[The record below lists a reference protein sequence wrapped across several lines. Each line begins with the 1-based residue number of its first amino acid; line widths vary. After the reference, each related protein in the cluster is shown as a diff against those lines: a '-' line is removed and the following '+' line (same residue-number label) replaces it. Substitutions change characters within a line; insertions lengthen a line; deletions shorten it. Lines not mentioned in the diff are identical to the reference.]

1 MKKVAIF
8 MSDFHLGQKNRIEE
22 FHVDDEFA
30 ELLGRLSLHH
40 AQDEVDL
47 VLNGDVLDLWTT
59 VTNPQEER
67 AETIG
72 QVDLYLPCLPPQIP
86 PGAAPNPQQVDDA
99 ATKEAWKA
107 RAIIRNHPA
116 FFEALG
122 RFLISDP
129 RKRRIIYIPGNHDHS
144 VVHRKL
150 QKLIVSA
157 ILTPELIRAGLTA
170 YPNFDRARLA
180 RRIEFPLCY
189 EEEYLQVYAEHGNQL
204 TYGGIFRYDDGTK
217 STFDQF
223 GQECPG
229 YVQFKTVS
237 GRAMRSAP
245 KLNGFLV
252 GAFNP
257 SSWLRF
263 ATWLLVRGYIRAL
276 IYLQRF
282 RIQFKYSDNP
292 QVQWARGRLPAEW
305 KTLVYLTKARFLS
318 PTHDE
323 FGDLVPRL
331 FEQNGPR
338 ETLPLCNH
346 KLDPNRVKTVVL
358 GHSHGSRDVD
368 MPGFSGL
375 KYYNTGSWIL
385 LQLKGREVVEQT
397 WVTLSRELPVTFIE
411 TRTNEFGTWITVSDL
426 YERIVTLKLDTPD
439 LLQGINEFDQVL
451 IGTNEKEVVT
461 SVVKDGP
468 FVRTVIER
476 QMVRRRVEVGAV
488 ANSPVTTTGTPLNPV
503 LRSMDLRVG
512 DLILF
517 HWNFGAYLW
526 RVLRSQ
532 PSTFINAVSG
542 VVTGAINR
550 LGTSSYWNHI
560 AMVFGSSS
568 ERPESD
574 NYNDPLIIEAVPQAG
589 VGIHTPQHY
598 LEYPK
603 EWDFAVLRLKS
614 PLLNAWAARRLLRR
628 MAVGYLGAIYDL
640 DTVTRGTIQYA
651 ALALDAKGRSALGG
665 AVYGA
670 ITGVIVCT
678 SGAIWWI
685 GRQLHSQWS
694 NGTETDPPWWHTLV
708 ERADNGWASVDSTLT
723 ESPSS
728 IVDGLLKFGEIIL
741 LAMGLLLAGYVL
753 YHLTRLALKT
763 WLVATGTIG
772 AMAGVCVVPVLADM
786 AHGWSEK
793 TTAQRTGFVFLWFSP
808 LLLLLFSGYVAEA
821 LDVQELKQLLEIQIM
836 FVITAALATVLLG
849 GWINALAEPMVNGI
863 TLLQAFIRRVLRRVY
878 ALLGWPI
885 RDATACGK
893 VRTYKQFICSGL
905 VQEAL
910 AETARQRN
918 IGQLEDVVVNNEWNA
933 AQTPEEQSCVLR
945 STMPRDFALAGDKF
959 KWTYLYLDEVLT
971 TNPSPGHKAQAYTA
985 PAGVPRPNLS
995 RASAEAIKLGFAGVY
1010 MTILASIADN
1020 QLPNILKNGW
1030 FSIDMPSDAS
1040 KAFLLL
1046 AAIVFGSLA
1055 FWRARMAQ
1063 TDLALDPTR
1072 RGRALAF
1079 YGWVS
1084 GAIAVVIG
1092 ITNVFA
1098 MQGISMLPGLGAS
1111 ILGVGLVSAIL
1122 LLF

>member
-22 FHVDDEFA
+22 FHLDNEFA

-67 AETIG
+67 ADTIG
-72 QVDLYLPCLPPQIP
+72 KIDLYLPCLPPQAP
-86 PGAAPNPQQVDDA
+86 AGAALLPQDIA
-99 ATKEAWKA
+99 AAETKEAWKT
-107 RAIIRNHPA
+107 REILRNHPA

-122 RFLISDP
+122 RFLTYDP
-129 RKRRIIYIPGNHDHS
+129 RKRRILYIPGNHDHS
-144 VVHRKL
+144 VVSRKL
-150 QKLIVSA
+150 QKLISTA
-157 ILTPELIRAGLTA
+157 ILTPELIRASMAA
-170 YPNFDRARLA
+170 YPNFTRARLMG
-180 RRIEFPLCY
+180 RILFPLYY

-245 KLNGFLV
+245 KLNGLLV

-292 QVQWARGRLPAEW
+292 QVEWARGRLPAEW
-305 KTLVYLTKARFLS
+305 KTLLYLLKARLFT
-318 PTHDE
+318 PTRDE
-323 FGDLVPRL
+323 FGDLIPKL
-331 FEQNGPR
+331 FEANGSR
-338 ETLPLCNH
+338 VTLPLCNH
-346 KLDPNRVKTVVL
+346 KLDPNKVKTIIL
-358 GHSHGSRDVD
+358 GHSHGSRDIDV
-368 MPGFSGL
+368 PGFNGL

-385 LQLKGREVVEQT
+385 LQQKGREVVEQT

-411 TRTNEFGTWITVSDL
+411 TRTNEIGTWITVSDP
-426 YERIVTLKLDTPD
+426 YERIVSLKLDTPD
-439 LLQGINEFDQVL
+439 LLQGINAFDQVL
-451 IGTNEKEVVT
+451 IETNEKEVVT
-461 SVVKDGP
+461 SIVKDGP
-468 FVRTVIER
+468 LVRTVIER
-476 QMVRRRVEVGAV
+476 QMVRRKVELGEV
-488 ANSPVTTTGTPLNPV
+488 ADSPVTTSGAPLNPV
-503 LRSMDLRVG
+503 LRAMDLRVG

-526 RVLRSQ
+526 RIVRTQ
-532 PSTFINAVSG
+532 PLTLFNAASG
-542 VVTGAINR
+542 VITGAINR

-560 AMVFGSSS
+560 AMVFGSTS

-574 NYNDPLIIEAVPQAG
+574 NYNDPLIIEAVPKVG
-589 VGIHTPQHY
+589 VGIHTPEHY

-614 PLLNAWAARRLLRR
+614 PLLDTWPSRRLLRR
-628 MAVGYLGAIYDL
+628 MAIGYLGAIYDL

-678 SGAIWWI
+678 IGAIWWV
-685 GRQLHSQWS
+685 GRQLHGQRS
-694 NGTETDPPWWHTLV
+694 NGTESNSSWWDTL
-708 ERADNGWASVDSTLT
+708 ADTAGNHSATVVATLT
-723 ESPSS
+723 ASPSG
-728 IVDGLLKFGEIIL
+728 IVDGLLKFGGIVLLIIGAGL
-741 LAMGLLLAGYVL
+741 SAYVVLQLARLTLKAWLA
-753 YHLTRLALKT
+753 
-763 WLVATGTIG
+763 ATGVIG
-772 AMAGVCVVPVLADM
+772 AMVGVCVVPVLADM

-793 TTAQRTGFVFLWFSP
+793 TTAQRTGFVFVWFSP
-808 LLLLLFSGYVAEA
+808 LSLLLFSGYVAEA
-821 LDVQELKQLLEIQIM
+821 LNVRELKQLLEIQIM
-836 FVITAALATVLLG
+836 FVLTAALVTVLLG
-849 GWINALAEPMVNGI
+849 GWINALAEPIVNGI
-863 TLLQAFIRRVLRRVY
+863 TRLRALMRTGFRRLY
-878 ALLGWPI
+878 ALLGWQI
-885 RDATACGK
+885 SDATACGN
-893 VRTYKQFICSGL
+893 VRTYKEFICSGL

-910 AETARQRN
+910 VETARQRN
-918 IGQLEDVVVNNEWNA
+918 IGQLEGVIVNSEWNA
-933 AQTPEEQSCVLR
+933 AQTPEKQSCVLR
-945 STMPRDFALAGDKF
+945 STMPRDFALAADKF

-971 TNPSPGHKAQAYTA
+971 SSPSASHKAQAYTA
-985 PAGVPRPNLS
+985 PPPVQRPNLS
-995 RASAEAIKLGFAGVY
+995 RAAAEAIKLGFAGVY
-1010 MTILASIADN
+1010 MTILASIASN

-1030 FSIDMPSDAS
+1030 FSIDMSSDTS
-1040 KAFLLL
+1040 KELLL
-1046 AAIVFGSLA
+1046 LGSIVFGSLA

-1084 GAIAVVIG
+1084 GAIAMVIG

-1098 MQGISMLPGLGAS
+1098 MLGISMVPGLGVS
-1111 ILGVGLVSAIL
+1111 ILSVGLVSAIL